1 MTDHRHRYT
10 LVRTTVI
17 LALLAAC
24 LYGSGVALQYREATK
39 MPDTES
45 VHLSLLVR
53 LVKQPLWVLGVAF
66 DFAGFG
72 LQAMALARGSL
83 VVVEPLIASSLI
95 FSFLTVAILN
105 GKRPDRGEIGAA
117 LLVVGGLS
125 AFLIVGAPDV
135 TSHDAAPTA
144 KWLTCAAVVWGVVAA
159 IVLYSMHRSSRI
171 RGGALAIAAGLANG
185 FVAVASKAFAQKIDD
200 DGFLAAMASWQPYL
214 LLCAGVSAVLL
225 LQSAYQANT
234 ATVTF
239 PLVEVTAP
247 LTAAFIGVA
256 VFGEHL
262 SLGGH
267 RGPVVVL
274 ALGVMLLG
282 IVLLGR
288 EEPMVPPR
296 PAVESV
302 SRPRP

>member
-1 MTDHRHRYT
+1 VAPSGRVTRHPHRYT
-10 LVRTTVI
+10 LEALTLI
-17 LALLAAC
+17 LALLAAA

-39 MPDTES
+39 MPDSES
-45 VHLSLLVR
+45 VHLGLLVR
-53 LVKQPLWVLGVAF
+53 LVKQPLWVLGVVC

-72 LQAMALARGSL
+72 LQAVALARGSL
-83 VVVEPLIASSLI
+83 VVVEPLIASSLV
-95 FSFLTVAILN
+95 FSFITVALLN
-105 GKRPDRGEIGAA
+105 GKKPERHEIGAA

-125 AFLIVGAPDV
+125 AFLIVGAPEV

-144 KWLTCAAVVWGVVAA
+144 KWLLSAAVIWGLVAA
-159 IVLYSMHRSSRI
+159 IAVFAVHRPQRV
-171 RGGALAIAAGLANG
+171 RGTALAIAAGLANG

-200 DGFLAAMASWQPYL
+200 DSFGAAMLSWEPYL
-214 LLCAGVSAVLL
+214 LLCAGISAVLL

-234 ATVTF
+234 ASVTF

-256 VFGEHL
+256 VFGEYL

-267 RGPVVVL
+267 RAPIVL
-274 ALGVMLLG
+274 LSLAVMIYG

-288 EEPMVPPR
+288 EEPMVPSH
-296 PAVESV
+296 PAVE
-302 SRPRP
+302 